1 MIENVWIH
9 NVLACT
15 QGRLYWVTKSQPQ
28 AQTQTQRR
36 VDQSKNLL
44 NGVQRDKNPPNISIG
59 AFLCCVISKQEGA
72 LGDLNNWET

>member
-1 MIENVWIH
+1 MDSQCAGMYPRQV
-9 NVLACT
+9 VLS
-15 QGRLYWVTKSQPQ
+15 YTKSQPQ